1 MMIGEKIRSL
11 RIRHGLTQKQLAGDK
26 ITRNML
32 SRIENGA
39 ALPSISSLLYIAER
53 LDVSPAYFFEDDGG
67 APKEIENMLFS
78 LYNNGEYERC
88 ISVGSSFPPSE
99 IGNIIAQCYLNIAV
113 RNFLDMKF
121 KKAKEALLRAKEHY
135 ESTSNITDTGYNIV
149 TCLLQLANVKSDSD
163 TKVPSPDISP
173 SYKALISNFYLFL
186 LSCTTCYA
194 NSPELNKQESFWL
207 HIAARAKISKGEYNK
222 AAEILRLSKD
232 EFDDNTPRG
241 LRYMVYDDLELCS
254 IKTENYREAYE
265 MSRLKHELT
274 DHIDEP

>member
-1 MMIGEKIRSL
+1 MIGEKIGSL
-11 RIRHGLTQKQLAGDK
+11 RIRRGLTQKQLAGDK

-39 ALPSISSLLYIAER
+39 ALPSLSSLLYIAER
-53 LDVSPAYFFEDDGG
+53 LDVSPAYFFEDNGG
-67 APKEIENMLFS
+67 APKEIENMLLS

-88 ISVGSSFPPSE
+88 ISVGSSYPTSD

-121 KKAKEALLRAKEHY
+121 KKAKEALLRAKELY
-135 ESTSNITDTGYNIV
+135 ELAPSITDTGYNIV
-149 TCLLQLANVKSDSD
+149 TCLLELADVKSDAD

-173 SYKALISNFYLFL
+173 SNKALISNFYLFL
-186 LSCTTCYA
+186 LSCAACCTTI
-194 NSPELNKQESFWL
+194 SELSKQAAYGL
-207 HIAARAKISKGEYNK
+207 HIAARAKLSKGEYRK
-222 AAEILRLSKD
+222 AAEILRLAAD
-232 EFDDNTPRG
+232 EFDDDTPRG

-254 IKTENYREAYE
+254 LKIEDYREAYE

-274 DHIDEP
+274 DHIDET

>member
-1 MMIGEKIRSL
+1 MIGEKIRSL
-11 RIRHGLTQKQLAGDK
+11 RLRRGLTQKQLAGDK

-53 LDVSPAYFFEDDGG
+53 LDVSPAYFFEDSSG
-67 APKEIENMLFS
+67 APKEIENMLLS

-113 RNFLDMKF
+113 RDFLDMKF
-121 KKAKEALLRAKEHY
+121 KKAKEALIRAKKYY
-135 ESTSNITDTGYNIV
+135 ESTSSITDTGYNIV
-149 TCLLQLANVKSDSD
+149 TCLLQLANVKFDSD

-173 SYKALISNFYLFL
+173 SYKALISDFYLFL
-186 LSCTTCYA
+186 LSCAACCEA
-194 NSPELNKQESFWL
+194 SSELNKQVAFGL
-207 HIAARAKISKGEYNK
+207 HIAARAKISKGEYDK
-222 AAEILRLSKD
+222 AAEILRLAKD
-232 EFDDNTPRG
+232 ELDNDTPRG

-254 IKTENYREAYE
+254 IKTEDYREAYE

-274 DHIDEP
+274 NHIDET